1 MSVSLYN
8 CLLPVELAV
17 YKISNQTKFLTLLMS
32 GHVPD
37 YGLLLAKKL
46 HKVYGCKP

>member
-1 MSVSLYN
+1 MSVILYN

-17 YKISNQTKFLTLLMS
+17 YKIAKQSKFLTLMMS
-32 GHVPD
+32 GVPD

-46 HKVYGCKP
+46 HKVNGCKP

>member
-8 CLLPVELAV
+8 CSLPVELAV
-17 YKISNQTKFLTLLMS
+17 YKIAKQAKFLTLLMS
-32 GHVPD
+32 GVPVN
-37 YGLLLAKKL
+37 GLLLAKKL